1 MIGMSNVL
9 SPFFSDEDLE
19 TQLRTFLSDEE
30 MHSVDFKRLFHE
42 VMDNGECLELR
53 FRGKLFLIDKVTG
66 CVQEC

>member
-1 MIGMSNVL
+1 MSNVL

-19 TQLRTFLSDEE
+19 TQLKTFLSEEE

-53 FRGKLFLIDKVTG
+53 FRGSLFLIDKVTG
-66 CVQEC
+66 CVEVVK